1 VRYGPPVIG
10 LVLSCEHASWTLPPS
25 IDLGVS
31 DEVLRSQAS
40 WDPGAYEIAASLGEE
55 LGLPVHTGAF
65 SRMWVDLNRPPEHPG
80 VIPGTSY
87 GALVPGNAALT
98 PGDRA
103 ARLAA
108 YHTPYW
114 DAVRRDVRARLQS
127 IGTCLHVS
135 SHSFDP
141 SLDPARRTFDLG
153 VLYEPASELE
163 ADLANRILFGLR
175 AAGFDVRANQPYK
188 GNEPALVTSLR
199 GELTGQRY
207 AGIEIETSFAVVHRP
222 DGCARVAAAL
232 ASVLAELRGNA

>member
-1 VRYGPPVIG
+1 MIG

-25 IDLGVS
+25 IDLGVP

-40 WDPGAYEIAASLGEE
+40 WDPGAYEIAAALGEE

-65 SRMWVDLNRPPEHPG
+65 SRMWVDLNRPPEHPD
-80 VIPGTSY
+80 VIPRASY
-87 GALVPGNAALT
+87 GAPVPGNAGLT
-98 PGDRA
+98 AGDRA

-127 IGTCLHVS
+127 IGTCLHLS

-141 SLDPARRTFDLG
+141 ALDPARRTYDLG

-163 ADLANRILFGLR
+163 ADLANRLLFGLR
-175 AAGFDVRANQPYK
+175 AAGFDVRANQPYR
-188 GNEPALVTSLR
+188 GTEPALVTSLR

-207 AGIEIETSFAVVHRP
+207 AGIEIETSFAVVHRA
-222 DGCARVAAAL
+222 DGCARVATAL
-232 ASVLAELRGNA
+232 ASILAELRGDA